1 MMLEHP
7 LLEETD
13 RAPSPTSLERYLQ
26 LETLAAL
33 QTFGWFLERYRRLAD
48 PTTCYL
54 AQHIY
59 DTLKLEARGEM
70 TPQETEAYLYRVR
83 NLTRALA
90 GAVREWRS
98 GLVP

>member
-1 MMLEHP
+1 MRLGHT

-13 RAPSPTSLERYLQ
+13 RAPSPAARPSQ

-54 AQHIY
+54 AQHVY
-59 DTLKLEARGEM
+59 ETLKLEARSEM
-70 TPQETEAYLYRVR
+70 TPQEAEVFLCRVR

-90 GAVREWRS
+90 DAVREWRS